1 MFQIAV
7 DQVAPVKVEAVFM
20 SAVDF
25 GVTPEYEVVLKVV
38 SFLDSTPEAGV
49 GARVLSKKLP
59 VTVTAS
65 LTGGTTNT
73 SAALPIRPAWMP
85 EKVIFVT
92 VPSLNPLA
100 AVSA

>member
-25 GVTPEYEVVLKVV
+25 GVTPENEVVLKVV
-38 SFLDSTPEAGV
+38 PSLDSTPDAGV
-49 GARVLSKKLP
+49 GARVLSKKLAVA
-59 VTVTAS
+59 VTPDAFP
-65 LTGGTTNT
+65 
-73 SAALPIRPAWMP
+73 AKPAWMP

-100 AVSA
+100 AVSG